1 MKKEIKELIK
11 AMEMAKGDGA
21 EISIVHKL
29 YGDQKLKCDFF
40 PIINDKIGFNIK
52 GQEIYIKKEKI
63 EKICLTKGI
72 CFADDVMEIRIKL
85 DKVTI

>member
-11 AMEMAKGDGA
+11 AMESIKGDGA

-29 YGDQKLKCDFF
+29 YGEQKLRCSFF

-52 GQEIYIKKEKI
+52 GQEIYIDRNKI
-63 EKICLTKGI
+63 EKVCLENSI
-72 CFADDVMEIRIKL
+72 CFADDVMEIRIK
-85 DKVTI
+85 TE

>member
-1 MKKEIKELIK
+1 MKKEIKELIE
-11 AMEMAKGDGA
+11 AMETVKGDGA

-52 GQEIYIKKEKI
+52 GQEIYIKRDKI
-63 EKICLTKGI
+63 EKVCLKNGI
-72 CFADDVMEIRIKL
+72 CFADDVMEIKIKL
-85 DKVTI
+85 DKATI